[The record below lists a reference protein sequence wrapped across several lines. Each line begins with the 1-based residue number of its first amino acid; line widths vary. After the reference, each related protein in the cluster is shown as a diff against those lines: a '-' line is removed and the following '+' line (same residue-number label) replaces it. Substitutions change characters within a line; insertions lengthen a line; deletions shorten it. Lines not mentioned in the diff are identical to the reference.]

1 MNKITLSGY
10 LAIEPIRSSTGR
22 SNYFS
27 TILVTDD
34 KPEQF
39 IKIKIPQKFENLIV
53 HLKKG
58 MWIMLEGGLITY
70 KFKNNNHYH
79 ILANLIK
86 IPPRVKNYEPV
97 IKQNLSYEEAYENEN
112 FEDLTYDE
120 PLYDNGDKPIILNNL
135 PRKEEK
141 NDLNEYE
148 LASNLSVENYYYFL
162 INGNTILDDNEVKN
176 KLNKCSEI
184 IKFPRIINL
193 IMLYSYFTNNKNID
207 LEQTLEIVNY
217 LNKHT
222 YHQTESEFEEKLDQ
236 KFKNNIHLIDG
247 HLAVYNL
254 KNQNKKT
261 KEKDE

>member
-1 MNKITLSGY
+1 MNRITLSGY
-10 LAIEPIRSSTGR
+10 LAIEPIRSSCG

-39 IKIKIPQKFENLIV
+39 IKIKIPQKFEKLIV

-70 KFKNNNHYH
+70 KFNNTNHYH
-79 ILANLIK
+79 VLANLIK
-86 IPPRVKNYEPV
+86 IPPRVKNYEPS
-97 IKQNLSYEEAYENEN
+97 IQQNLSYEEAYENKN

-135 PRKEEK
+135 PEKEEK

-148 LASNLSVENYYYFL
+148 LTANLSVENYYYFL
-162 INGNTILDDNEVKN
+162 MNGNTVLDDDEVKN
-176 KLNKCSEI
+176 KLNKCSEM
-184 IKFPRIINL
+184 IKFPSIINL
-193 IMLYSYFTNNKNID
+193 IMLYSYFANNKNID
-207 LEQTLEIVNY
+207 LEQTLKIADY
-217 LNKHT
+217 LRNNT
-222 YHQTESEFEEKLDQ
+222 LFQTKTVLEEKVEQ
-236 KFKNNIHLIDG
+236 KFKNDIHLVEG
-247 HLAVYNL
+247 FLAVYNL
-254 KNQNKKT
+254 KNKIKKT